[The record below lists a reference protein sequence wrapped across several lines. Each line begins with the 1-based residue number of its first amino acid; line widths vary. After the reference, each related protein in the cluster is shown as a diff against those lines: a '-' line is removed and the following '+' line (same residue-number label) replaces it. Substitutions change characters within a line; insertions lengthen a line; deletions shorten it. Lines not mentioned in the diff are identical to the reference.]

1 MGVEGDFQA
10 VVLAAGKGTRM
21 RSELPKV
28 LHEVL
33 GLPMISHVTRAAR
46 AAGATRVVAVLGHG
60 IERVEAWLASSEPK
74 GGYAVAEQ
82 REQLGT
88 GHAVWVAADALR
100 GGAAHT
106 LVLYGD
112 VPNLTAESMQDFV
125 RDALEAQVPLAVM
138 TAEVDD
144 PTGYGRMLRGED
156 GGIAGIVEHRDAT
169 EAQRAINEINAGIYL
184 MRTDFMLAE
193 LEKLMGE
200 ATENAQGEYYLTDL
214 VERAAKAGGALGWV
228 IQDHAE
234 IQGVNTRVDLATATA
249 TARAR
254 TNEAWMR
261 RGVTM
266 IDPSQVLIE
275 PDVEFGS
282 DVILYPG
289 VTLRGRSVIG
299 DGVVIEPGCW
309 VQNSTI
315 ATDAHIKANSYMDQA
330 EVGARTAIGPMA
342 HLRPGSSIGAD
353 CKVGNFVEVKKARLE
368 DGAKAG
374 HLTYLGD
381 AHVGAGANVGAGTI
395 TCNYDGTSKHKTEI
409 GAGAFIGSNTALV
422 APVSVADGAYVAAG
436 STITDAVPS
445 GALAVARGRQKNIEG
460 WVERSKKS

>member
-1 MGVEGDFQA
+1 MSEAGGDFQA
-10 VVLAAGKGTRM
+10 IVLAAGKGTRM

-46 AAGATRVVAVLGHG
+46 RAGATKVVAVLGHG
-60 IERVEAWLASSEPK
+60 IERVEAWLSASEPE

-100 GGAAHT
+100 GGASHT

-112 VPNLTAESMQDFV
+112 VPNLTAESMTTFV
-125 RDALEAQVPLAVM
+125 RDALTADVPLAVM
-138 TAEVDD
+138 TAVVDD
-144 PTGYGRMLRGED
+144 PTGYGRMLRDAAGA
-156 GGIAGIVEHRDAT
+156 IAGIVEHKDAN
-169 EAQRAINEINAGIYL
+169 EAQLEIREINAGIYL

-193 LEKLMGE
+193 LEVLMGQ
-200 ATENAQGEYYLTDL
+200 AAQNAQGEYYLTDL
-214 VERAAKAGGALGWV
+214 VARAAQSGGALGW
-228 IQDHAE
+228 IIEDHGE
-234 IQGVNTRVDLATATA
+234 IQGVNTRVDLAAATA

-254 TNEAWMR
+254 TNHAWMAS
-261 RGVTM
+261 GVTM
-266 IDPSQVLIE
+266 IDPAQVLIE
-275 PDVEFGS
+275 PDVTLGQ
-282 DVILYPG
+282 DVTLYPG
-289 VTLRGRSVIG
+289 VTLRGRTTIADDAIV
-299 DGVVIEPGCW
+299 EPGCW
-309 VQNSTI
+309 IQDSSI
-315 ATDAHIKANSYMDQA
+315 GHAAHIKANSYLNQA

-342 HLRPGSSIGAD
+342 HLRPGASIGAD
-353 CKVGNFVEVKKARLE
+353 CKVGNFVEVKKSRLD

-381 AHVGAGANVGAGTI
+381 AHVGPGANIGAGTI
-395 TCNYDGTSKHKTEI
+395 TCNYDGESKHRTEI

-422 APVSVADGAYVAAG
+422 APVTVADGAYVAAG
-436 STITDAVPS
+436 STVTDSVPS

-460 WVERSKKS
+460 WVDRQKA